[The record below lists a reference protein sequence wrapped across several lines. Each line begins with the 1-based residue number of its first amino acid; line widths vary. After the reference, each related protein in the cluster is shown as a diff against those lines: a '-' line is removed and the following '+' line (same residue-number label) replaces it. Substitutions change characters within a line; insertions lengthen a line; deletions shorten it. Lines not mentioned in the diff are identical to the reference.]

1 MEVRGVIANP
11 SVGGGG
17 TSQKYTFTYSLGLDG
32 GETIND
38 IPITKDHRVFELEAG
53 SINYLYYAPELG
65 RLYTDSGTQIPTLR
79 LSGIQ
84 TRVPAQKFTY
94 RFIMPSE
101 NAVATYM

>member
-1 MEVRGVIANP
+1 MIANP

-38 IPITKDHRVFELEAG
+38 IPIT
-53 SINYLYYAPELG
+53 YAPELG
-65 RLYTDSGTQIPTLR
+65 HLYTDSGTQIPTLR

-84 TRVPAQKFTY
+84 TRAPAQKFTY